1 METIKDSTRKITN
14 SLTFKAAIIAVLTML
29 LLIPNAMIQGLISE
43 RQTQSDETI
52 SQINKQWS
60 LAQIICP
67 PVLVIPYTTVVEEMI
82 GDKVQQ
88 RTSSHT
94 LNITPENAE
103 ILAQLF
109 PETRYISIYKS
120 IVYKSDIQISG
131 NFAAIDK
138 LQIENSTLHF
148 DKAYIT
154 LGISD
159 LRGIE
164 QEIDFAV
171 NGKKFATKTGESNIS
186 DDKNMI
192 IALNDS
198 AFDEKDGFS
207 FLCNLKLKGSDNIR
221 FVPIAKNTKVS
232 ISGNWDAPGFI
243 GNFLPEYSIDEK
255 AKSFT
260 AKWNILSFNRSIPD
274 TWTDKNYIDKNLFG
288 VSLVQTIDHYQ
299 QNMRSAK
306 YALMF
311 IALTFVVFFF
321 VEVITAKRI
330 HPVQY
335 LLVGIAL
342 ILFYSLLL
350 SISEQIGFALAYL
363 ISSVATISLITV
375 YSAGIFK
382 MKKAIVILATIL
394 VMLYTFLYVILQLED
409 FALLMGSLGLF
420 VILGIIMFISRKVKW
435 YKE

>member
-1 METIKDSTRKITN
+1 VDM
-14 SLTFKAAIIAVLTML
+14 
-29 LLIPNAMIQGLISE
+29 
-43 RQTQSDETI
+43 
-52 SQINKQWS
+52 
-60 LAQIICP
+60 
-67 PVLVIPYTTVVEEMI
+67 
-82 GDKVQQ
+82 
-88 RTSSHT
+88 
-94 LNITPENAE
+94 
-103 ILAQLF
+103 
-109 PETRYISIYKS
+109 
-120 IVYKSDIQISG
+120 
-131 NFAAIDK
+131 

-148 DKAYIT
+148 DKAYIA

-164 QEIDFAV
+164 QKIDFSV
-171 NGKKFATKTGESNIS
+171 NGEKLATKTGDSNILDGKS
-186 DDKNMI
+186 MI
-192 IALNDS
+192 ITLNNS

-207 FLCNLKLKGSDNIR
+207 FICNLKLKGSNNIR
-221 FVPIAKNTKVS
+221 FMPVAKNTKVN

-243 GNFLPEYSIDEK
+243 GNFLPEYNIDEK
-255 AKSFT
+255 AKSFS

-274 TWTDKNYIDKNLFG
+274 MWTDKSDIDKNLFG

-382 MKKAIVILATIL
+382 MKKAIAILAIIL

-435 YKE
+435 YK